1 MFEFSKWICLTSIVS
16 LVVLGSRGQ
25 RQYRDVMPIEE
36 KRIFEG
42 AEDRQGRNLLD
53 WIGLGTGPN
62 TDPYQ
67 ARTNANCLNGDLA
80 ECFKSRALSTFEEF
94 FSNNLY
100 DLSDN
105 ARVKKMPVSQLRQL
119 SEERFEFSEE
129 PRSEDSEWDQLV
141 KFASRKVEKFVK
153 STGLELDFD
162 SEVTEQ
168 GRYSPRFVDEIVD
181 EIDVIEDKK
190 DSIFRRKQLKK
201 LFIPLLLVLKIF
213 KLKLLLFLPLILGL
227 ASFKKF
233 LGFLAI
239 LVPGAIAFFKFCK
252 PNIHSN
258 FGGPGNF
265 YSGPQYSPA
274 GIAFQ
279 SHQSEYPGSF
289 YGGHNGGG
297 VHFRDDNQAQQL
309 AYNGWNQYRS
319 GSSDI
324 EAETTSKKSILPDS

>member
-1 MFEFSKWICLTSIVS
+1 MFEFSKWICLTSFVS
-16 LVVLGSRGQ
+16 LVVIESMGQ
-25 RQYRDVMPIEE
+25 RQYRDVQAEE
-36 KRIFEG
+36 KRIYEG

-53 WIGLGTGPN
+53 WIGLGTGAN

-94 FSNNLY
+94 FSNSLY
-100 DLSDN
+100 ELSDN
-105 ARVKKMPVSQLRQL
+105 ARVRRMPTPQLRQL
-119 SEERFEFSEE
+119 SQEPFEFSEE
-129 PRSEDSEWDQLV
+129 PRAEDSEWDQLV
-141 KFASRKVEKFVK
+141 KFASRKVEKFVM
-153 STGLELDFD
+153 STGLEMDFSND
-162 SEVTEQ
+162 VTEE

-265 YSGPQYSPA
+265 HSGPQYSPA

-279 SHQSEYPGSF
+279 SHQPEYAGQSF
-289 YGGHNGGG
+289 YGGHSGGG
-297 VHFRDDNQAQQL
+297 IHFRDDNHAQQL

-319 GSSDI
+319 SGSDI